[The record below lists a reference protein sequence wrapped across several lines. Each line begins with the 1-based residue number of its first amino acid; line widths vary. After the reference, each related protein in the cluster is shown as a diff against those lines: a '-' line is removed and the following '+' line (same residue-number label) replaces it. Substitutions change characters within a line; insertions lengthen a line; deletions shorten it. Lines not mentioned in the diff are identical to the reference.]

1 MMLAIT
7 ALTAC
12 AANGTR
18 THVVSVDVPAN
29 LAVPAGQVRRSEVTA
44 AGVQIYQCS
53 TTAGTNG
60 TSAKFDWVFKGPEA
74 ELFDSAG
81 TKIGKHYGGP
91 TWESNDGSTV
101 VGEVKARA
109 DGPDASAIPWLLLTA
124 KANQGEGVFGK
135 TMSIQRV
142 STVGGK
148 APESGCDAASVG
160 APTRVAYK
168 ATYFFYAKAG

>member
-1 MMLAIT
+1 MWATT

-12 AANGTR
+12 ASNGTR
-18 THVVSVDVPAN
+18 TDVMSVDVPAN
-29 LAVPAGQVRRSEVTA
+29 LAAPAGQVRSLEVTA
-44 AGVQIYQCS
+44 TGVQIYQCGAA
-53 TTAGTNG
+53 AGANG
-60 TSAKFDWVFKGPEA
+60 MPTKFEWVFQGPEA
-74 ELFDSAG
+74 ELFNAAG

-109 DGPDASAIPWLLLTA
+109 DGPDASAIAWLLLSA
-124 KANQGEGVFGK
+124 KSNQGLGVFGK
-135 TMSIQRV
+135 TLSIQRV

-148 APESGCDAASVG
+148 APASGCDAATVG
-160 APTRVAYK
+160 APARVAYK